1 MSWPGQCCSPDQAPQ
16 PGPAGD
22 TSRETLCTS
31 IAAIHAGLLVSVHIF
46 TVLRHQVGPAQGVD
60 VAYGGM
66 DFIESD
72 LEGLVVHVYPVTW
85 IAAGT
90 PVVFGG
96 GGVEVPVLLQ
106 IGNIGE
112 WAADIHVV
120 LDIVPQRKVFVDIV
134 TLVYKVSKV
143 DADIPIAVREV
154 EHVQRQTLP
163 IRAADDVRIE
173 LMKGCG
179 EFPYGAVLLV
189 LAVIVV
195 IKDGDHAGLA
205 VEFPEWATGGA
216 DPEFGEFVDDE
227 CGDAPHQQRRCAED
241 DKRFFEE

>member
-46 TVLRHQVGPAQGVD
+46 TVLRHQVGPTQRVD

-66 DFIESD
+66 DFTESG
-72 LEGLVVHVYPVTW
+72 LEGLVVHAHPVTR
-85 IAAGT
+85 IAPGT
-90 PVVFGG
+90 EVVLGG

-120 LDIVPQRKVFVDIV
+120 LDIVPQRKMFVDIV
-134 TLVYKVSKV
+134 YLVHQLSKA
-143 DADIPIAVREV
+143 DADILLAVREV
-154 EHVQRQTLP
+154 EHV
-163 IRAADDVRIE
+163 
-173 LMKGCG
+173 
-179 EFPYGAVLLV
+179 
-189 LAVIVV
+189 
-195 IKDGDHAGLA
+195 
-205 VEFPEWATGGA
+205 
-216 DPEFGEFVDDE
+216 
-227 CGDAPHQQRRCAED
+227 
-241 DKRFFEE
+241 